1 MTTTLRIVH
10 TTGYNYSDHVSDS
23 FNEIRMTP
31 LYTSQ
36 QLIREQSVTITPKP
50 WSYSFIDYCGTHV
63 TSFELHEPHDQM
75 IVGVTTT
82 LDVDAAPSTRT
93 GLTVDDMAEH
103 ADALNE
109 FLGFS
114 PMTEPSEDP
123 LARTRE
129 IAESRESVDEI
140 ALAVGTLIYEEMT
153 DESGSSDVTGTA
165 AQALEA
171 RKGVCQDF
179 SHIMVG
185 ALRSVGIAARYVS
198 GYVPPKKDAEIGETV
213 DAESHA
219 WVQWFNDGEN
229 NGWCSYDP
237 TNNVVTRALDA
248 VVGTAREYG
257 DVSPMKGMFSGQAS
271 SELFV
276 TVRMTRLG

>member
-10 TTGYNYSDHVSDS
+10 TTGYNYSDPVSDS

-50 WSYSFIDYCGTHV
+50 WTYSFIDYWGTHV

-93 GLTVDDMAEH
+93 GLTVADMAEH
-103 ADALNE
+103 EDALNE

-114 PMTEPSEDP
+114 PMVEPSED
-123 LARTRE
+123 LLTRTRE
-129 IAESRESVDEI
+129 IADNEETVDEI
-140 ALAVGTLIYEEMT
+140 ALAVGRLIYEEMT
-153 DESGSSDVTGTA
+153 YESGSSDVTGTA
-165 AQALEA
+165 AQAWEA

-198 GYVPPKKDAEIGETV
+198 GYVLPKKDAEIGETV

-219 WVQWFNDGEN
+219 WVQWFNDGDN
-229 NGWCSYDP
+229 NGWFSFDP
-237 TNNVVTRALDA
+237 TNNVVPGELH
-248 VVGTAREYG
+248 VIVGTAREYG
-257 DVSPMKGMFSGQAS
+257 DVPPLKGMFSGQAS

>member
-10 TTGYNYSDHVSDS
+10 TTGYNYSDRVTDS

-31 LYTSQ
+31 LYTPQ

-50 WSYSFIDYCGTHV
+50 WSYSFIDYWGTHV
-63 TSFELHEPHDQM
+63 TSFEIHEPHDQM

-82 LDVDAAPSTRT
+82 LDVDAVPATRT
-93 GLTVDDMAEH
+93 GMTLGGLRDH

-109 FLGFS
+109 YLCLS
-114 PMTEPSEDP
+114 PMVAPSQD
-123 LARTRE
+123 LLRRARE
-129 IAESRESVDEI
+129 IANSCATVDET
-140 ALAVGTLIYEEMT
+140 ALAVGQLVFDEMT
-153 DESGSSDVTGTA
+153 YETGASDVTGTA
-165 AQALEA
+165 AQAWDA

-179 SHIMVG
+179 SHIMIG
-185 ALRSVGIAARYVS
+185 ALRAVGIPARYVS
-198 GYVPPKKDAEIGETV
+198 GYVLPKKDAGIGETV

-219 WVQWFNDGEN
+219 WVQWFNGGDN
-229 NGWCSYDP
+229 NGWYSFDP
-237 TNNVVTRALDA
+237 TNDLVPGELHVI
-248 VVGTAREYG
+248 VGTAREYS
-257 DVSPMKGMFSGQAS
+257 DVPPLKGMFSGQAT

>member
-10 TTGYNYSDHVSDS
+10 TTGYNYSNRVTDS

-50 WSYSFIDYCGTHV
+50 WSYSYIDYWGTHV
-63 TSFELHEPHDQM
+63 TSFELHEPHEQM

-82 LDVDAAPSTRT
+82 LDVDVVPSTRT
-93 GLTVDDMAEH
+93 ELTMAGLEDH

-109 FLGFS
+109 FLGVS
-114 PMTEPSEDP
+114 PMVEPAED
-123 LARTRE
+123 LLEQART
-129 IAESRESVDEI
+129 ITDAAATVDEA
-140 ALAVGTLIYEEMT
+140 ALAIGKLIHDEMT
-153 DESGSSDVTGTA
+153 YETGSSDVTGTA
-165 AQALEA
+165 AQAWQE

-185 ALRSVGIAARYVS
+185 TLRSVGIPARYVS
-198 GYVPPKKDAEIGETV
+198 GYVLPDRTAKVGETV

-229 NGWCSYDP
+229 NGWFSFDP
-237 TNNVVTRALDA
+237 TNDMVPGEHHVI
-248 VVGTAREYG
+248 VGTAREYA
-257 DVSPMKGMFSGQAS
+257 DVPPLKGMFTGAAS

-276 TVRMTRLG
+276 TVRMTLLD

>member
-10 TTGYNYSDHVSDS
+10 TTGYNYSAPVTDS

-31 LYTSQ
+31 IYTAQ

-50 WSYSFIDYCGTHV
+50 WSYSFIDYWGTHV
-63 TSFELHEPHDQM
+63 TSFELHEPHEQL

-82 LDVDAAPSTRT
+82 LDVDAVPAVRT
-93 GLTVDDMAEH
+93 GLTVAGMAGH
-103 ADALNE
+103 TDTLDE
-109 FLGFS
+109 FLGLT
-114 PMTEPSEDP
+114 PMVEPSPD
-123 LARTRE
+123 LLDRVRE
-129 IAESRESVDEI
+129 IAASATTVDEI
-140 ALAVGTLIYEEMT
+140 GTAVGRLIHDEMT
-153 DESGSSDVTGTA
+153 YESGSSDVTGTA
-165 AQALEA
+165 AQAWDA

-185 ALRSVGIAARYVS
+185 ALRAIGIATRYVS
-198 GYVPPKKDAEIGETV
+198 GYVLPKKDAEIGETV

-219 WVQWFNDGEN
+219 WVQWFNGGEN
-229 NGWCSYDP
+229 NGWYSFDP
-237 TNNVVTRALDA
+237 TNDIVPGELHVI
-248 VVGTAREYG
+248 VGTAREYS
-257 DVSPMKGMFSGQAS
+257 DVPPLKGMFSGQAV